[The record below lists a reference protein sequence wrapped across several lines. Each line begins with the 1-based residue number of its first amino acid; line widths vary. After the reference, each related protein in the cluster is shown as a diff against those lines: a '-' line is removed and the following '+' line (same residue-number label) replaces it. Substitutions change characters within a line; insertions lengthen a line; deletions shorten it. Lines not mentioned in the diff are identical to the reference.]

1 MPVDPDKRAYSRKD
15 DVMLRIVGIPSFV
28 TAMTLVST
36 DAIAVYW
43 RGITAPTNIDIH
55 GWPIIKGHIPAPAND
70 SCERLLGPA
79 MSRLRSWLEAIRRLV
94 QRGF

>member
-1 MPVDPDKRAYSRKD
+1 MSRF
-15 DVMLRIVGIPSFV
+15 LLYCVGVACF
-28 TAMTLVST
+28 AGALVFHSSE
-36 DAIAVYW
+36 ANAVYW

-79 MSRLRSWLEAIRRLV
+79 MSRLRSSLEAIRRLV

>member
-55 GWPIIKGHIPAPAND
+55 G
-70 SCERLLGPA
+70 
-79 MSRLRSWLEAIRRLV
+79 
-94 QRGF
+94 